1 MSMIE
6 LERGG
11 WGHDRDECCE
21 PVHLDNIRS
30 CWRQIAE
37 LKQIIAEIIGEIG
50 GPVKT
55 GPIMGVVNGT
65 NAKQGMVGE
74 VVTTSLDGT
83 FTAAPQSQA
92 LSSVVLQ
99 PGDWDVSLK
108 CSLLAPAGS
117 TIGNTGGSIELSPLP
132 AGVKPMKAE
141 FYTAGTNKVM
151 SVGMSAEPTQVNIT
165 TPTLLAFMLK
175 TNQTGYATGDE
186 AGGTFTVQVYAR
198 RMR

>member
-1 MSMIE
+1 MIE
-6 LERGG
+6 LERSS

-21 PVHLDNIRS
+21 GDFRLDNIRS

-55 GPIMGVVNGT
+55 GPIMGVVSGT
-65 NAKQGMVGE
+65 NAAAGMVGE
-74 VVTTSLDGT
+74 VVSTSLTGT
-83 FTAAPQSQA
+83 FTPAAQSQA

-108 CSLLAPAGS
+108 CSLEAPSGS
-117 TIGNTGGSIELSPLP
+117 VGNTGGSIELSPLP
-132 AGVKPMKAE
+132 AGVQPIEAE
-141 FYTAGTNKVM
+141 FYTSGTNKVA
-151 SVGMSAEPTQVNIT
+151 SVGMSAQPAQVNIT

-175 TNQTGYATGDE
+175 TNQPGYATGDE
-186 AGGTFTVQVYAR
+186 AGGTFTVEVRAR